1 MSLLTLRQGIATNLA
16 TISGLRTSWFV
27 PDNPSP
33 PIAIVVPDR
42 VDYDV
47 SMARGSDTFTFQVL
61 VIAGRINE
69 RSAQSTLDAYL
80 DSTGSASI
88 KAAVES
94 DKTLG
99 GSAHS
104 ARVTGWSGYG
114 PLAIGDAQYLTVNF
128 SVTVNA
134 I

>member
-1 MSLLTLRQGIATNLA
+1 VTLAAIRQGIAANLS

-33 PIAIVVPDR
+33 PIAIVVPER

-47 SMARGSDTFTFQVL
+47 SFARGSDTYALNVL
-61 VIAGRINE
+61 IIGGRINE
-69 RSAQSTLDAYL
+69 RTAQSSLDAFL
-80 DSTGSASI
+80 DSTGTSSVKTAI
-88 KAAVES
+88 ES

-99 GSAHS
+99 GAAHS
-104 ARVTGWSGYG
+104 LRVTDWSGYG
-114 PLAIGDAQYLTVNF
+114 PLAIGDAQYLTVTF
-128 SVTVNA
+128 RVTVNA

>member
-1 MSLLTLRQGIATNLA
+1 MTLAAIRQGIAANLS

-33 PIAIVVPDR
+33 PIAIVVPER

-47 SMARGSDTFTFQVL
+47 SFARGSDTYALNVL
-61 VIAGRINE
+61 IIGGRINE
-69 RSAQSTLDAYL
+69 RTAQSSLDAFL
-80 DSTGSASI
+80 DSTGTSSVKTAI
-88 KAAVES
+88 ES

-99 GSAHS
+99 GAAHS
-104 ARVTGWSGYG
+104 CRVTDWSGYG
-114 PLAIGDAQYLTVNF
+114 PLAIGDAQYLTVTF
-128 SVTVNA
+128 RVTVNA

>member
-1 MSLLTLRQGIATNLA
+1 VTLAAIRQGIAANLS

-33 PIAIVVPDR
+33 PIAIVVPER

-47 SMARGSDTFTFQVL
+47 SFARGSDTYALNVL
-61 VIAGRINE
+61 IIGGRINE
-69 RSAQSTLDAYL
+69 RTAQSSLDAFL
-80 DSTGSASI
+80 DSTGASSI
-88 KAAVES
+88 KTAIES

-99 GSAHS
+99 GAAHS
-104 ARVTGWSGYG
+104 LRVTDWSGYG
-114 PLAIGDAQYLTVNF
+114 PLAIGDAQYLTVTF
-128 SVTVNA
+128 RVTVNA

>member
-1 MSLLTLRQGIATNLA
+1 MSLVQLRQGIASNLA

-47 SMARGSDTFTFQVL
+47 SMARGSDTVAFSIL
-61 VIAGRINE
+61 VISGRINE
-69 RSAQSTLDAYL
+69 RSAQSTLDAFL

-88 KAAVES
+88 KAAIES

-99 GSAHS
+99 GAAHS
-104 ARVTGWSGYG
+104 ARVTDWSGYG
-114 PLAIGDAQYLTVNF
+114 PLSIGDAQYL
-128 SVTVNA
+128 SVTFRVIVNA

>member
-1 MSLLTLRQGIATNLA
+1 MTLEQIRQGIAANLS

-33 PIAIVVPDR
+33 PIAIVVPER

-47 SMARGSDTFTFQVL
+47 SFARGSDTYALNVL
-61 VIAGRINE
+61 IIGGRINE
-69 RSAQSTLDAYL
+69 RTAQSSLDAFL
-80 DSTGSASI
+80 DSTGTSSVKTAI
-88 KAAVES
+88 ES

-99 GSAHS
+99 GAAHS
-104 ARVTGWSGYG
+104 LRVTDWSGYG
-114 PLAIGDAQYLTVNF
+114 PLAIGDAQYLTVTF
-128 SVTVNA
+128 RVTVNA

>member
-1 MSLLTLRQGIATNLA
+1 MTLAAIRQGIAANLS

-33 PIAIVVPDR
+33 PIAIVVPER

-47 SMARGSDTFTFQVL
+47 SFARGSDTYALNVL
-61 VIAGRINE
+61 IIGGRINE
-69 RSAQSTLDAYL
+69 RTAQSSLDAFL
-80 DSTGSASI
+80 DSTGTSSVKTAI
-88 KAAVES
+88 ES

-99 GSAHS
+99 GAAHS
-104 ARVTGWSGYG
+104 CRVNDWSGYG
-114 PLAIGDAQYLTVNF
+114 PLAIGDAQYLTVTF
-128 SVTVNA
+128 RVTVNA

>member
-1 MSLLTLRQGIATNLA
+1 MTLAAIRQGIAANLS

-33 PIAIVVPDR
+33 PIAIVVPER

-47 SMARGSDTFTFQVL
+47 SFARGSDTYALNVL
-61 VIAGRINE
+61 IIGGRINE
-69 RSAQSTLDAYL
+69 RTAQSSLDAFL
-80 DSTGSASI
+80 DSTGTSSVKTAI
-88 KAAVES
+88 ES

-99 GSAHS
+99 GAAHS
-104 ARVTGWSGYG
+104 LRVTDWSGYG
-114 PLAIGDAQYLTVNF
+114 PLAIGDAQYLTVTF
-128 SVTVNA
+128 RVTVNA

>member
-1 MSLLTLRQGIATNLA
+1 MTLAAIRQGIAANLS

-33 PIAIVVPDR
+33 PIAIVVPER

-47 SMARGSDTFTFQVL
+47 SFARGSDTFYLNVL
-61 VIAGRINE
+61 IIGGRINE
-69 RSAQSTLDAYL
+69 RTAQSSLDAFL
-80 DSTGSASI
+80 DSTGTSSVKTAI
-88 KAAVES
+88 ES

-99 GSAHS
+99 GAAHS
-104 ARVTGWSGYG
+104 LRVTDWSGYG
-114 PLAIGDAQYLTVNF
+114 PLAIGDAQYLTVTF
-128 SVTVNA
+128 RVTVNA

>member
-80 DSTGSASI
+80 DSTGSTSI
-88 KAAVES
+88 KAAIES

-128 SVTVNA
+128 AVTVNA

>member
-1 MSLLTLRQGIATNLA
+1 VTLEQIRQGIATNLS

-33 PIAIVVPDR
+33 PIAIVVPER

-47 SMARGSDTFTFQVL
+47 SFARGSDTYALNVL
-61 VIAGRINE
+61 IIGGRINE
-69 RSAQSTLDAYL
+69 RAAQSSLDSFL
-80 DSTGSASI
+80 DSTGTASVKTAI
-88 KAAVES
+88 ES

-99 GSAHS
+99 GAAHS
-104 ARVTGWSGYG
+104 LRVADWSGYG
-114 PLAIGDAQYLTVNF
+114 PLAIGDAQYLTVTF
-128 SVTVNA
+128 RVTVNA

>member
-1 MSLLTLRQGIATNLA
+1 MTLTAIRQGIAANLS

-27 PDNPSP
+27 PDNPTP

-47 SMARGSDTFTFQVL
+47 SFARGSDTFYINVL
-61 VIAGRINE
+61 LIGGRINE
-69 RSAQSTLDAYL
+69 RTAQTSLDAFL
-80 DSTGSASI
+80 DSTGSSSVKTAI
-88 KAAVES
+88 ES

-99 GSAHS
+99 GAAHS
-104 ARVTGWSGYG
+104 VRVTDWSGYG
-114 PLAIGDAQYLTVNF
+114 PLAIGDAQYLTVTIR
-128 SVTVNA
+128 VMVNA

>member
-61 VIAGRINE
+61 VIAGRIAE

-88 KAAVES
+88 KAAIES
-94 DKTLG
+94 DKTLAG
-99 GSAHS
+99 AAHS
-104 ARVTGWSGYG
+104 CRVTGWSGYG

>member
-1 MSLLTLRQGIATNLA
+1 MTLTAIRQGIAANLS

-47 SMARGSDTFTFQVL
+47 SFARGSDTFNINVL
-61 VIAGRINE
+61 LIGGRINE
-69 RSAQSTLDAYL
+69 RSAQTSLDAFL
-80 DSTGSASI
+80 DSTGSSSV
-88 KAAVES
+88 KAAIES

-99 GSAHS
+99 GAAHS
-104 ARVTGWSGYG
+104 VRVTDWSGYG
-114 PLAIGDAQYLTVNF
+114 PLAIGDAQYLTVTIR
-128 SVTVNA
+128 VMVNA

>member
-1 MSLLTLRQGIATNLA
+1 MSLVTLRQGIANNLA

-47 SMARGSDTFTFQVL
+47 SMARGSDTFAFQVL
-61 VIAGRINE
+61 IIAGRINE

-88 KAAVES
+88 KAAIES
-94 DKTLG
+94 DKTLAG
-99 GSAHS
+99 AAHS
-104 ARVTGWSGYG
+104 LRVTDWSGYG
-114 PLAIGDAQYLTVNF
+114 PLAIGDAQYLTVTF
-128 SVTVNA
+128 RVVVNA

>member
-1 MSLLTLRQGIATNLA
+1 MTLTAIRQGIAANLS

-47 SMARGSDTFTFQVL
+47 SFARGSDTFYVNVL
-61 VIAGRINE
+61 LIGGRINE
-69 RSAQSTLDAYL
+69 RSAQTSLDAFL
-80 DSTGSASI
+80 DSKGSSSV
-88 KAAVES
+88 KAAIES

-99 GSAHS
+99 GAAHS
-104 ARVTGWSGYG
+104 VRVTDWSGYG
-114 PLAIGDAQYLTVNF
+114 PLAIGDAQYLTVTIR
-128 SVTVNA
+128 VMVNA

>member
-1 MSLLTLRQGIATNLA
+1 MTLAAIRQGIAANLS

-33 PIAIVVPDR
+33 PIAIVVPER

-47 SMARGSDTFTFQVL
+47 SFARGSDTYALNVL
-61 VIAGRINE
+61 IIGGRINE
-69 RSAQSTLDAYL
+69 RTAQSSLDAFL
-80 DSTGSASI
+80 DSTGTSSVKTAI
-88 KAAVES
+88 ES

-99 GSAHS
+99 GAAHS
-104 ARVTGWSGYG
+104 CRVADWSGYG
-114 PLAIGDAQYLTVNF
+114 PLAIGDAQYLTVTF
-128 SVTVNA
+128 RVTVNA

>member
-1 MSLLTLRQGIATNLA
+1 VSLLTLRQGIATNLSA
-16 TISGLRTSWFV
+16 ISGLRTSWFV

-47 SMARGSDTFTFQVL
+47 SMARGSDTFGFQVL
-61 VIAGRINE
+61 LIGGRINE
-69 RSAQSTLDAYL
+69 RTAQSSLDVYL
-80 DSTGSASI
+80 ESTGAYSI
-88 KAAVES
+88 KAAIEA

-99 GSAHS
+99 GAAHS
-104 ARVTGWSGYG
+104 CRVTDWSGYG
-114 PLAIGDAQYLTVNF
+114 PLAIGDAQYLTVTF
-128 SVTVNA
+128 RVMVNA

>member
-1 MSLLTLRQGIATNLA
+1 MSLVTLRQGIANNLA

-33 PIAIVVPDR
+33 PIAIVVPER

-47 SMARGSDTFTFQVL
+47 SFARGSDTFYLNVL
-61 VIAGRINE
+61 IIGGRINE

-88 KAAVES
+88 KAAIES
-94 DKTLG
+94 DKTLAG
-99 GSAHS
+99 AAHS
-104 ARVTGWSGYG
+104 LRVTDWSGYG
-114 PLAIGDAQYLTVNF
+114 PLAIGDAQYLTVTF
-128 SVTVNA
+128 RVVVNA

>member
-1 MSLLTLRQGIATNLA
+1 VTLTAIRQGIAANLS

-47 SMARGSDTFTFQVL
+47 SFARGSDTFYVNVL
-61 VIAGRINE
+61 LIGGRINE
-69 RSAQSTLDAYL
+69 RSAQTSLDAFL
-80 DSTGSASI
+80 DSTGSSSA
-88 KAAVES
+88 KAAIES

-99 GSAHS
+99 GAAHS
-104 ARVTGWSGYG
+104 VRVTDWSGYG
-114 PLAIGDAQYLTVNF
+114 PLAIGDAQYLTVTIR
-128 SVTVNA
+128 VMVNA

>member
-1 MSLLTLRQGIATNLA
+1 MSLMQLRQGIASNLA

-47 SMARGSDTFTFQVL
+47 SMARGSDTFAFQVL
-61 VIAGRINE
+61 IIAGRINE
-69 RSAQSTLDAYL
+69 RSAQSTLDAFL

-88 KAAVES
+88 KAAIES

-99 GSAHS
+99 GAAHS
-104 ARVTGWSGYG
+104 ARVTDWSGYG
-114 PLAIGDAQYLTVNF
+114 PLSIGDAQYL
-128 SVTVNA
+128 SVTFRVIVNA

>member
-1 MSLLTLRQGIATNLA
+1 MTLTAIRQGIAANLS

-47 SMARGSDTFTFQVL
+47 SFARGSDTFYVNVL
-61 VIAGRINE
+61 LIGGRINE
-69 RSAQSTLDAYL
+69 RSAQTSLDAFL
-80 DSTGSASI
+80 DSTGSSSV
-88 KAAVES
+88 KAAIES

-99 GSAHS
+99 GAAHS
-104 ARVTGWSGYG
+104 VRVTDWSGYG
-114 PLAIGDAQYLTVNF
+114 PLAIGDAQYLTVTIR
-128 SVTVNA
+128 VMVNA

>member
-1 MSLLTLRQGIATNLA
+1 VTLAAIRQGIAANLS

-33 PIAIVVPDR
+33 PIAIVVPER

-47 SMARGSDTFTFQVL
+47 SFARGSDTFYLNVL
-61 VIAGRINE
+61 IIGGRINE
-69 RSAQSTLDAYL
+69 RTAQSSLDAFL
-80 DSTGSASI
+80 DSTGTSSVKTAI
-88 KAAVES
+88 ES

-99 GSAHS
+99 GAAHS
-104 ARVTGWSGYG
+104 LRVTDWSGYG
-114 PLAIGDAQYLTVNF
+114 PLAIGDAQYLTVTF
-128 SVTVNA
+128 RVTVNA

>member
-1 MSLLTLRQGIATNLA
+1 VTLAAIRQGIAANLS

-33 PIAIVVPDR
+33 PIAIVVPER

-47 SMARGSDTFTFQVL
+47 SFARGSDTYALNVL
-61 VIAGRINE
+61 IIGGRINE
-69 RSAQSTLDAYL
+69 RTAQSSLDAFL
-80 DSTGSASI
+80 DSTGTSSVKTAI
-88 KAAVES
+88 ES

-99 GSAHS
+99 GAAHS
-104 ARVTGWSGYG
+104 CRVTDWSGYG
-114 PLAIGDAQYLTVNF
+114 PLAIGDAQYLTVTF
-128 SVTVNA
+128 RVTVNA